1 MSRNYNPNVSER
13 INKSLNRREAV
24 IKREKKILSIIFILI
39 VSTIILLSSSI
50 HAFAQMN
57 NNKPLNKYYTS
68 IEVSEGDTLWN
79 IADQYIGSSNIDK
92 KEYIEEICELNSLNN
107 GQIHAGN
114 HIVIAYY
121 SNEEK

>member
-1 MSRNYNPNVSER
+1 MSRNYNPNVSEK

>member
-24 IKREKKILSIIFILI
+24 IKREKKILSIIFILF

>member
-1 MSRNYNPNVSER
+1 MSRNYNPNVSEK

-79 IADQYIGSSNIDK
+79 IADQYIVSSNIDK

>member
-13 INKSLNRREAV
+13 INQSLNRREAV

>member
-24 IKREKKILSIIFILI
+24 SKREKKILSIIFILF

>member
-1 MSRNYNPNVSER
+1 MSRNYNPNVSEK
-13 INKSLNRREAV
+13 INKSLDRREAV

-50 HAFAQMN
+50 HAFAQIN

-92 KEYIEEICELNSLNN
+92 KEYIEEICELNSLYN

>member
-50 HAFAQMN
+50 HAFAQIN